1 MPETLSLLSEKPNLA
16 DGEEGVLQ
24 VHRREAKPGRTNKP
38 KQDHHVKHPQPP
50 LLHSPDNLLRA

>member
-24 VHRREAKPGRTNKP
+24 VHRREAEPGKTNKTE
-38 KQDHHVKHPQPP
+38 QDHHIKYP
-50 LLHSPDNLLRA
+50 